1 MLKFFILLC
10 STLFLRCTCNLLEYE
25 ELYFTQQVD
34 HFGFTTNK
42 TYEQR
47 YLANYKY
54 YNPVNGS
61 IFFYTGNEG
70 VIDVFVNNTGFME
83 EIAPEFSAAV
93 IFAEHR
99 YYGKSLPFGNHSFDN
114 NTVKGYLSSQQAL
127 ADFANLIYYLK
138 NKLPGGNKA
147 PVVAFGGSYG
157 GMLAAWIRIKYPHLV
172 NGALASSAPILLFT
186 NEASCYNYP
195 AIITK
200 DFMKSGISCAKNIR
214 RSWEVIR
221 KIGKS
226 DSGAKFLSETFKTCQ
241 LIRPSN
247 ISLFVDWVSSTWE
260 SLAMTDYP
268 YPTNFLN
275 PLPGNPIN
283 VSCQF
288 LLDES
293 VDDETL
299 VINIY
304 KAASVFLNYTGNTK
318 CNDVFQTT
326 GPSIDSGL
334 WDYQTCTELVE
345 PVCSS
350 GTTDM
355 FEPRPWNFTEF
366 SENCWKQFQVRPIP
380 NVASVMYG
388 GTNIISS
395 SNIIFTNGKLD
406 PWSGSG
412 ILQSL
417 SDTLIAI
424 VMDGAAHH
432 LELRSSNPADPE
444 SVKNARIV
452 IRRWIHKWTSK
463 I

>member
-1 MLKFFILLC
+1 MFKFLILFC
-10 STLFLRCTCNLLEYE
+10 SSLFLSWTCESLEYE
-25 ELYFTQQVD
+25 EHYITQKVD
-34 HFGFTTNK
+34 HFGFGIDK

-47 YLANYKY
+47 YFANYKY
-54 YNPVNGS
+54 YNPENGS
-61 IFFYTGNEG
+61 IFLYTGNEG
-70 VIDVFVNNTGFME
+70 EIEMFVNNTGFME
-83 EIAPEFSAAV
+83 EIAPEFGAAV

-99 YYGKSLPFGNHSFDN
+99 YYGKSMPFGKFSLDN
-114 NTVKGYLSSQQAL
+114 NTVKGYLSSEQAL
-127 ADFANLIYYLK
+127 ADFATLIYHLK

-147 PVVAFGGSYG
+147 SVIAFGGSYG

-186 NEASCYNYP
+186 NEASCYAHP

-200 DFMKSGISCAKNIR
+200 DFMRSGISCPKNIR

-226 DSGAKFLSETFKTCQ
+226 DSGAKFLSDTFKTCQ
-241 LIRPSN
+241 AIKPSDIN
-247 ISLFVDWVSSTWE
+247 SFVDWIASTWQ

-299 VINIY
+299 VVNIY
-304 KAASVFLNYTGNTK
+304 KAASVFLNYTGNLK
-318 CNDVFQTT
+318 CNDVFQTSDA
-326 GPSIDSGL
+326 SISDKM
-334 WDYQTCTELVE
+334 WAYQTCTELVE
-345 PVCSS
+345 PDCAS

-355 FEPRPWNFTEF
+355 FEPKPWNFTAY
-366 SENCWKQFQVRPIP
+366 SEHCWKEFQVRPIA
-380 NVASVMYG
+380 NMVSVTYG
-388 GTNIISS
+388 GTNINSS
-395 SNIIFTNGKLD
+395 TNIIFTNGNLD
-406 PWSGSG
+406 PWSGAG
-412 ILQSL
+412 ILKSL

-432 LELRSSNPADPE
+432 LELRSSNPADPD
-444 SVKNARIV
+444 SVKKARVV
-452 IRRWIHKWTSK
+452 IRSWIHKWISK
-463 I
+463 